1 VTGARSVTDDTSA
14 VLRAEGVQLG
24 LEAADKW
31 DAVRQSGALLVALDA
46 CEPGYADA
54 MLERE
59 RSVSTFI
66 GEGVAIPHGTDGS
79 RSLVKR
85 TALGVLQ
92 FPKGV
97 DWDGNDVKV
106 CVAIA
111 SSGNEHVAVLSALA
125 QILMEPDD
133 AERLR
138 SARSSDDVLALL
150 AGIGD
155 EIHEESS
162 T

>member
-1 VTGARSVTDDTSA
+1 VTAARSVTERTSA

-31 DAVRQSGALLVALDA
+31 DAVRQSGALLVALGA

-54 MLERE
+54 MVERE
-59 RSVSTFI
+59 QSVSTFI
-66 GEGVAIPHGTDGS
+66 GEGVAIPHGTDES
-79 RSLVKR
+79 RALVKR
-85 TALGVLQ
+85 TTLGVLQ
-92 FPKGV
+92 FPGGV
-97 DWDGNDVKV
+97 SWDGNDVKV

-125 QILMEPDD
+125 QILMEPGD

-138 SARSSDDVLALL
+138 SARNPDDVLALL
-150 AGIGD
+150 AGIDG
-155 EIHEESS
+155 EVHEES
-162 T
+162 TT